1 MSKKV
6 KVIRYKLPE
15 KQPNAFQRLADRL
28 FGGLNMSWTAVIVMA
43 VACAAVTAVFLIVP
57 VFRNTSFERMGVHL
71 EFWFLPAILIMSNC
85 KAPLESALKTFVFFL
100 VSQPLIYLLQVPFS
114 SRGWGIFGYY
124 GYWFMLTLATF
135 PMAYAGWY
143 IKKRS
148 WLSALIL
155 SPVLAYMGLT
165 LYDRCSFC
173 MRHFPHYIVTCI
185 FCILQ
190 AAVYVFVFFPHG
202 WYKKLIGLLIP
213 VAAAAVMA
221 FSAPQAGV
229 DATAF
234 LPDDPVLSEQAVIIT
249 GEGGFA
255 DISIRSTGENSML
268 RITAERYGTMAFSI
282 MDGDRE
288 YSYTLTVYEDEE
300 GHSQIRITRR

>member
-1 MSKKV
+1 MELMIVVLPVPGPPVMTDTPSPRQFMTARFCCSLSSIPVAASVRSMSVSGRPSIGFSEACTSARRRPAAKRRSPV
-6 KVIRYKLPE
+6 SPLP
-15 KQPNAFQRLADRL
+15 
-28 FGGLNMSWTAVIVMA
+28 
-43 VACAAVTAVFLIVP
+43 
-57 VFRNTSFERMGVHL
+57 
-71 EFWFLPAILIMSNC
+71 
-85 KAPLESALKTFVFFL
+85 
-100 VSQPLIYLLQVPFS
+100 VSPS
-114 SRGWGIFGYY
+114 G
-124 GYWFMLTLATF
+124 
-135 PMAYAGWY
+135 
-143 IKKRS
+143 RS

-190 AAVYVFVFFPHG
+190 AAVYVCVFFPQG

-221 FSAPQAGV
+221 FSAPQASV

-282 MDGDRE
+282 RDGDRE

-300 GHSQIRITRR
+300 GHSQIRITGR